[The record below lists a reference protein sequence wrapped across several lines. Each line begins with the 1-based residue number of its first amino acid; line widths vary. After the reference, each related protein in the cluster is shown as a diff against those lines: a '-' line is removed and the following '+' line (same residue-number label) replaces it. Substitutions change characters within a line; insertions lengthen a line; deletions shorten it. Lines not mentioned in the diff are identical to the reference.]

1 MKYKQ
6 DEICLWD
13 SSIYILDWFLYRHK
27 NNLTKLAIVSVY
39 NCIIVEVTHECI
51 FLINGRKN

>member
-1 MKYKQ
+1 MKFVCGTAVY
-6 DEICLWD
+6 
-13 SSIYILDWFLYRHK
+13 IYWAGFCIDK